1 MARKGVFMLRNQY
14 TVTIVDEEL
23 LTFSVNENV
32 EYDKMTPA
40 GQVIADSD
48 NFAFVY
54 LCDVGDNYAYIRF
67 EQPVWHVL
75 VQTLVQQQNPTVQ
88 MNDTSIVLRH
98 FFEELQMLVYNIEG
112 NGNYGDAFV
121 SAVEQAFERILT
133 DAV

>member
-1 MARKGVFMLRNQY
+1 MLRNQY

-48 NFAFVY
+48 DFAFVY
-54 LCDVGDNYAYIRF
+54 LCDVGDTYAYIRF

-75 VQTLVQQQNPTVQ
+75 VKMLVQQQNPTVQ
-88 MNDTSIVLRH
+88 VNATSIVLRH

-112 NGNYGDAFV
+112 NGNYGDEFV
-121 SAVEQAFERILT
+121 SAVEQAFQRILT